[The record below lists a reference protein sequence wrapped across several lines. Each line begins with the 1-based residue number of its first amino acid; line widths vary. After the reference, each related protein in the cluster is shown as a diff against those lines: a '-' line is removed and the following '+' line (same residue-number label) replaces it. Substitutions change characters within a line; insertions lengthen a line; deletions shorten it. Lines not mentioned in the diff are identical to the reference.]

1 MQKLEEGEQLI
12 IAFEEIKKEREE
24 RIEKQKIELDDK
36 RYKLHA
42 LDVKASNL
50 ELEKADLIKEVD
62 NLNLQYHDTVEKL

>member
-62 NLNLQYHDTVEKL
+62 NLNL